1 MFSDHRVRKQVLR
14 RRGVLRRGRLN
25 GVSDLS
31 QAIDAFDRAQLDRD
45 ADLAGTVLDPD
56 FSLVRVQP
64 TPSSQSREEWL
75 ALLPDYVVHDY
86 EVVERFVHERGDTA
100 AVLQQVRQST
110 TVSGQ
115 DIAGLDVVTDVWLRT
130 PSGWRL
136 WRRHLTPV
144 AVDSAAGTGEGAAAR
159 MSGSGTGDG
168 SDPSAKATVSEIAA
182 VLATIADAGQ
192 DPAELTPA
200 DMEQYVE
207 AFRALKHQGEQ
218 DQ

>member
-1 MFSDHRVRKQVLR
+1 
-14 RRGVLRRGRLN
+14 
-25 GVSDLS
+25 
-31 QAIDAFDRAQLDRD
+31 
-45 ADLAGTVLDPD
+45 
-56 FSLVRVQP
+56 
-64 TPSSQSREEWL
+64 
-75 ALLPDYVVHDY
+75 
-86 EVVERFVHERGDTA
+86 
-100 AVLQQVRQST
+100 
-110 TVSGQ
+110 
-115 DIAGLDVVTDVWLRT
+115 
-130 PSGWRL
+130 
-136 WRRHLTPV
+136 
-144 AVDSAAGTGEGAAAR
+144 VDSAAGTGEGAAAR